1 MYWEGPCKGPDRP
14 PWHGHQNPNFEMVR
28 PAHHPELSRRAISN
42 DQNLND
48 RNGTEEIFIVGAK
61 AAVLNIRK
69 FEFRICFG
77 FRASNFEIMVDC
89 EAR

>member
-1 MYWEGPCKGPDRP
+1 MGTDPARGRKERLSLDVKIR
-14 PWHGHQNPNFEMVR
+14 NPNFEMVR

-48 RNGTEEIFIVGAK
+48 RNDSQETLIGGAN

-77 FRASNFEIMVDC
+77 FRASNFVFMVD
-89 EAR
+89 